1 LTLKQRNSKK
11 LQKRL
16 KKKVSVIGID
26 KLRGD
31 CMAVPADLMV
41 IEIYFCLGPKIQ
53 DFLLKVSRAD
63 LQK

>member
-1 LTLKQRNSKK
+1 MTLKQRNSKE
-11 LQKRL
+11 LQKRQ
-16 KKKVSVIGID
+16 KKKVSVLGID
-26 KLRGD
+26 TLRDD

-41 IEIYFCLGPKIQ
+41 IEIYFRFGPRIQ